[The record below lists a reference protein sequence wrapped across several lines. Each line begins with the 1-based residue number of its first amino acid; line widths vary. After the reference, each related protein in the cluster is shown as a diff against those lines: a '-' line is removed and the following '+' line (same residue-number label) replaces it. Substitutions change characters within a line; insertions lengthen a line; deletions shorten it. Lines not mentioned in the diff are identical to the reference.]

1 MAKKLLLQDIDNR
14 PYEVIDVNRFMDHL
28 TAFHTDGTGE
38 GDHSIHEENGYYF
51 RITPDFYREVK
62 AKIAE
67 LST

>member
-1 MAKKLLLQDIDNR
+1 MAKKLLVHDMDKR
-14 PYEVIDVNRFMDHL
+14 PYEVVDVDRFMNHL
-28 TAFHTDGTGE
+28 ATFHTDGAGE

-67 LST
+67 LSL